1 MKTEP
6 PAGQSSTAAASTM
19 QLGKTTSASAQQFS
33 SSSAIVGGGPAVV
46 SPYTGRQMSRQL
58 LEEFMVAY
66 RNNPCLW
73 KIKCKDYLN
82 KDLKVEAY
90 KQLVQICRKEHRT
103 AGREFVVKKINSLR
117 GSFRREYKRV
127 ISEENYVPQLWFYE
141 LMQFTADQETADEL
155 NGYGAVGG
163 GSAAMYAV
171 GGGYEFGAYG
181 DEHMKVS

>member
-1 MKTEP
+1 
-6 PAGQSSTAAASTM
+6 
-19 QLGKTTSASAQQFS
+19 
-33 SSSAIVGGGPAVV
+33 
-46 SPYTGRQMSRQL
+46 MSRQL

-127 ISEENYVPQLWFYE
+127 ITEDNYVPQLWFYE

-155 NGYGAVGG
+155 NGYGGSVSGG
-163 GSAAMYAV
+163 GSSTFYGNSV
-171 GGGYEFGAYG
+171 GGTYEFGAYG
-181 DEHMKVS
+181 DEHMKVSYVFVVCF